1 MPARTKHERTLPARG
16 VPALVWGRSQDGRH
30 HRLEVMF
37 NGGGPPGWALC
48 GRFCDSPPVH
58 GEPGI
63 GCVGCWHRERA
74 QLHGHIDQ
82 LLGQL
87 RDLTDLAGRAADS
100 LEGQRCTR
108 RRGDDVDRLVSHL
121 RAAAQVAHAEHTGA
135 VPEVAS

>member
-100 LEGQRCTR
+100 LEGQRGTR
-108 RRGDDVDRLVSHL
+108 GRGDDVDRLVGRL
-121 RAAAQVAHAEHTGA
+121 RAAAEVAHTEHTGA
-135 VPEVAS
+135 VPEAAS